1 MMGNKNPQCTC
12 GSSTL
17 SPVASTPKS
26 GESSRH
32 LEVPP
37 TLDPST
43 LRPLKDA
50 LGNSVGNGINKPL
63 TSHCNGVAYSDDDI
77 IEEVDEAEGADGE
90 VPAGPASDANDGEWN
105 WN

>member
-12 GSSTL
+12 ASSTL
-17 SPVASTPKS
+17 SLVASTPKS

-32 LEVPP
+32 LEVPS

-50 LGNSVGNGINKPL
+50 LGIPVGNGINKPL
-63 TSHCNGVAYSDDDI
+63 TTHCNGVAYSDDDI

-90 VPAGPASDANDGEWN
+90 VPAGPASDANGEWI